1 MKKKIGLLLRIHAV
15 LGIFNVLYN
24 YEYYLASLFYL
35 DVSLGLLSGIIFIYL
50 EFLIANLLIRG
61 ASPNIDSSKKTPP
74 AKKTPL
80 SKKTP
85 PAKKT
90 PLSKKTP
97 PAKKTPL
104 SKKTPLLKAN
114 LISGTFD
121 PAKDTQMFSGYMMN
135 LFREELKEFKSSSY
149 QLIHGN
155 FLSPPDHMQLIS
167 KLNLT
172 KDSLLKTLPELLEK
186 TPDNN
191 RKTFLEMAWGTMIEE
206 SMSIELENF
215 LNENDI
221 KLIQ

>member
-15 LGIFNVLYN
+15 LRIFNVLYN
-24 YEYYLASLFYL
+24 YEYFLGNLYSL
-35 DVSLGLLSGIIFIYL
+35 DVSLNLLSGIIFIYL

-61 ASPNIDSSKKTPP
+61 ASPNIDS
-74 AKKTPL
+74 
-80 SKKTP
+80 
-85 PAKKT
+85 
-90 PLSKKTP
+90 SKKTP

-172 KDSLLKTLPELLEK
+172 KASLLKTLPELLEK

-191 RKTFLEMAWGTMIEE
+191 RKTFLEMAWGIMIEE

>member
-15 LGIFNVLYN
+15 LGILNVLYN

-74 AKKTPL
+74 AKKTSL
-80 SKKTP
+80 SKKT
-85 PAKKT
+85 
-90 PLSKKTP
+90 S

>member
-74 AKKTPL
+74 AKKTSL
-80 SKKTP
+80 SKKT
-85 PAKKT
+85 
-90 PLSKKTP
+90 S

-172 KDSLLKTLPELLEK
+172 KASLLKTLPELLEK

>member
-24 YEYYLASLFYL
+24 YEYYLERLDYL

-61 ASPNIDSSKKTPP
+61 ASPNIDSSKKSPP

-80 SKKTP
+80 SKK
-85 PAKKT
+85 A
-90 PLSKKTP
+90 P

>member
-61 ASPNIDSSKKTPP
+61 ASPNIDSSKK
-74 AKKTPL
+74 
-80 SKKTP
+80 SP